1 MTKQDMNFKETFF
14 AEGFGAL
21 MFAFAGAK
29 LEDVSNIASMG
40 ANFLAMIVS
49 SIAIFTFIRNER
61 RKRKEN

>member
-1 MTKQDMNFKETFF
+1 LLLQ
-14 AEGFGAL
+14 AQ
-21 MFAFAGAK
+21 
-29 LEDVSNIASMG
+29 LEDVSNLASMG

>member
-21 MFAFAGAK
+21 MFAFAGVK
-29 LEDVSNIASMG
+29 LEDVSNVASMG